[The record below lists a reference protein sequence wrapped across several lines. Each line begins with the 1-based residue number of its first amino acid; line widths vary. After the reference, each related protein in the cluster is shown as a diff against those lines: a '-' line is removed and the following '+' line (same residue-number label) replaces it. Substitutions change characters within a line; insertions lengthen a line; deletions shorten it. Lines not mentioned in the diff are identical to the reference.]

1 MRKFLTLSA
10 AMTGLLIS
18 SSIWA
23 QEVLPE
29 EDQII
34 TGHLSGADMLTLDE
48 IVTVATRTNERR
60 YTYPAKIDKL
70 TDDRLEELSP
80 VHAAEALNNVPG
92 VHIHRGSGLEHLTS
106 LRSPVLTGGA
116 GAGSFLYLQDGI
128 PLRAAGFS
136 NVNGLFE
143 AQTAFGASAEV
154 FKGPGSVTYGSNA
167 LHGLINFN
175 SRLPDDK
182 NRYQIL
188 ASEDGYLS
196 GVFSLSSQDPHKD
209 GGHMLNLSLVDDNGF
224 RDASGYSQQKLQT
237 TLTRSIGK
245 WEAVWRTSVQNLEQ
259 ETAGFIRGDDAY
271 LDDSIRFTNPNPEA
285 YRDSKS
291 ARTQLRLKTDLGEK
305 KLILIPYARWTDM
318 EFLRHFVPGQATEK
332 VGHWS
337 IGVANALHGFTG
349 NGSYILGVD
358 AEYTNG
364 YLDEFQAGSSVFSFV
379 QGAHYDYNIDAI
391 TLAGYGEYD
400 WEIARNTHLKIGARA
415 EYVDYNYD
423 NLIDTTDVG
432 RFRRVDDRS
441 DDFFVLTPKVALTSQ
456 IADNL
461 HLYARAVRGARAPQ
475 ITDLYS
481 LQTQQQPGE
490 IESETLDS
498 LEIGIKKGSQTFSF
512 EAAAYAM
519 EKDNFFF
526 RNSAGLNVV
535 NGKTSH
541 RGLEASAR
549 WKPAEWIELSS
560 NINFAD
566 HTYNF
571 SDAASSVSNTIV
583 DGAKVDTAPEIYGTG
598 VIKLMPIDD
607 FSAEVEW
614 RHLGEYFLD
623 PGNTETYP
631 GHDVFV
637 LRGQYKFSE
646 VATVF
651 ARMDNL
657 FDKRYA
663 NRADFAFGSER
674 YFPGRPRTLFVGLR
688 GEF

>member
-1 MRKFLTLSA
+1 MRKFLMVTTSVFWA
-10 AMTGLLIS
+10 GNAQ
-18 SSIWA
+18 A
-23 QEVLPE
+23 QEFTDEVTLLATTYHNE
-29 EDQII
+29 II
-34 TGHLSGADMLTLDE
+34 S
-48 IVTVATRTNERR
+48 VAKRTNRQIR
-60 YTYPAKIDKL
+60 TKYPAAVEVFDNLKI
-70 TDDRLEELSP
+70 EEVSA
-80 VHAAEALNNVPG
+80 VHPAELLNKVTG

-106 LRSPVLTGGA
+106 VRSPILTGGA
-116 GAGSFLYLQDGI
+116 GAGSFLYLQDGV

-143 AQTAFGASAEV
+143 AQTEFAEAVEV
-154 FKGPGSVTYGSNA
+154 FKGPGSVLYGSNA
-167 LHGLINFN
+167 LHGLINIRSQPAFDEQQRYKITVSDDGHFSGTFSS
-175 SRLPDDK
+175 SRDK
-182 NRYQIL
+182 TVARV
-188 ASEDGYLS
+188 A
-196 GVFSLSSQDPHKD
+196 
-209 GGHMLNLSLVDDNGF
+209 LVSDNGF
-224 RDASGYSQQKLQT
+224 RDNSGYDQQKFSL
-237 TLTRSIGK
+237 
-245 WEAVWRTSVQNLEQ
+245 SVTDTNLGSDVRLDWHVSAQNLNQ

-271 LDDSIRFTNPNPEA
+271 LDDDIRFTNPNPEA
-285 YRDSKS
+285 YRD
-291 ARTQLRLKTDLGEK
+291 ARSVRTHVRLKKNDFVV
-305 KLILIPYARWTDM
+305 IPYARWTDM

-337 IGVANALHGFTG
+337 V
-349 NGSYILGVD
+349 GSLNTWYGDNLILGFD
-358 AEYTNG
+358 AEFTNG
-364 YLDEFQAGSSVFSFV
+364 FLDEFQTGPTTGFRNDFV
-379 QGAHYDYNIDAI
+379 QGEHYDYEVDTI

-400 WEIARNTHLKIGARA
+400 LALGDKTELSFGARA
-415 EYVDYNYD
+415 EYVDYSYD
-423 NLIDTTDVG
+423 NKIDTADVG

-441 DDFFVLTPKVALTSQ
+441 DDFFIITPKIALSYRASARTR
-456 IADNL
+456 
-461 HLYARAVRGARAPQ
+461 LYARAVRGARAPQ
-475 ITDLYS
+475 VTDLYS

-490 IESETLDS
+490 IRNETLDS
-498 LEIGIKKGSQTFSF
+498 FEAGLKYRWRRLNF

-549 WKPAEWIELSS
+549 WAPADWLELSG

-571 SDAASSVSNTIV
+571 SDAANSASNTIT
-583 DGAKVDTAPEIYGTG
+583 DGAKVDTAPEFYGTG
-598 VIKLMPIDD
+598 VIKILPFED
-607 FSAEVEW
+607 FSAELEW

-623 PGNTETYP
+623 PGNTQTYP

-637 LRGQYKFSE
+637 LRSQYKFSDA
-646 VATVF
+646 ATIF

>member
-1 MRKFLTLSA
+1 MRKFLLTTALAVNLNVATVFAQEGMPEEDRVIIGGLSA
-10 AMTGLLIS
+10 AD
-18 SSIWA
+18 A
-23 QEVLPE
+23 
-29 EDQII
+29 
-34 TGHLSGADMLTLDE
+34 LTIDE

-60 YTYPAKIDKL
+60 YAYPAKIDKL
-70 TDDRLEELSP
+70 TDERLEELSS
-80 VHAAEALNNVPG
+80 VHAAEALNSVPG

-143 AQTAFGASAEV
+143 AHTALGASIEV

-175 SRLPDDK
+175 TRLPDNK
-182 NRYQIL
+182 NRYNIM
-188 ASEDGYLS
+188 AGEDGYLS
-196 GVFSLSSQDPHKD
+196 GTFSLSSRKA
-209 GGHMLNLSLVDDNGF
+209 GGMEGQSINLSIVDDNGF
-224 RDASGYSQQKLQT
+224 REASGYSQQKLHAT
-237 TLTRSIGK
+237 MTRSLGQ

-259 ETAGFIRGDDAY
+259 ETAGFIRGNDAY
-271 LDDSIRFTNPNPEA
+271 LDDDIRFSNPNPEA
-285 YRDSKS
+285 YRDSQS
-291 ARTQLRLKTDLGEK
+291 VRTQLRLTKNQDGE

-337 IGVANALHGFTG
+337 IGAANALHGRAG
-349 NGSYILGVD
+349 NGSYILGFD
-358 AEYTNG
+358 AEYTKG
-364 YLDEFQAGSSVFSFV
+364 YLDEFQAGPSVFSFV
-379 QGAHYDYNIDAI
+379 QGAHYDYEVDAI

-400 WEIARNTHLKIGARA
+400 WEIASNTHLKIGARA
-415 EYVDYNYD
+415 EYVDYAYD
-423 NLIDTTDVG
+423 NQIDSVDVG

-441 DDFFVLTPKVALTSQ
+441 DDFFVFTPKVALTSQ

-461 HLYARAVRGARAPQ
+461 HVYARAVRGARAPQ
-475 ITDLYS
+475 VTDLYS

-498 LEIGIKKGSQTFSF
+498 LEVGIKKQSQTLSF

-526 RNSAGLNVV
+526 RNSAGLNVT

-541 RGLEASAR
+541 RGLEVSAR
-549 WKPAEWIELSS
+549 WNATDWLELSG
-560 NINFAD
+560 NINYAD
-566 HTYNF
+566 HSYNF
-571 SDAASSVSNTIV
+571 SDAASSASNTITEG
-583 DGAKVDTAPEIYGTG
+583 DKVDTAPEVYGTG
-598 VIKLMPIDD
+598 VVKLIPFDG
-607 FSAEVEW
+607 FSTEIEW

-623 PGNTETYP
+623 PGNTQTYP
-631 GHDVFV
+631 GHDVLV
-637 LRGQYKFSE
+637 LRGQYE
-646 VATVF
+646 MGDGHALF
-651 ARMDNL
+651 ARVDNL

-674 YFPGRPRTLFVGLR
+674 YFPGRARTIFVGLR